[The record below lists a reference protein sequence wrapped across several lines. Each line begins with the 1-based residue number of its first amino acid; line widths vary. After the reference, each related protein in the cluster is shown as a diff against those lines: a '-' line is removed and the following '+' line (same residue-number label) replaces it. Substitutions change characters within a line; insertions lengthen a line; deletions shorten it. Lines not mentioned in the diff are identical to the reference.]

1 MFGGNANNSGNA
13 GLVNSNSDN
22 TPSITNTNIG
32 SRLYFSKKI
41 LIVGQR
47 PCLSAKNV
55 KLRKEQVGKPKAPI
69 KKSKMGTKRVSNLY
83 EKIISLDNL
92 RLADEKA
99 RKGKLKAYGV
109 RRHDKKREENL
120 LALHETLKSD
130 SFKNSKYDT
139 YIIHEPKEREIFRLP
154 YFPDRIV
161 HHAIM
166 NVLEPIWVS
175 TFTSDTFSCIKERGI
190 HRAMCKVKAAMKD
203 KEGTR
208 YCLKIDI
215 KKFYPSID
223 HEILKSIVR
232 KKVKCERTLRL
243 LDEIID
249 SAPGVPIGN

>member
-1 MFGGNANNSGNA
+1 M
-13 GLVNSNSDN
+13 
-22 TPSITNTNIG
+22 
-32 SRLYFSKKI
+32 
-41 LIVGQR
+41 
-47 PCLSAKNV
+47 
-55 KLRKEQVGKPKAPI
+55 
-69 KKSKMGTKRVSNLY
+69 
-83 EKIISLDNL
+83 
-92 RLADEKA
+92 
-99 RKGKLKAYGV
+99 KAYGV

-232 KKVKCERTLRL
+232 KKINVRGHCAYLTR
-243 LDEIID
+243 
-249 SAPGVPIGN
+249 S